1 LVGFG
6 RYESITC
13 MSCIVVLCGFGA
25 ALELRS
31 NCLKLSQPVEGKSPQ
46 QDFLGQGPELNSE
59 SKGIRC

>member
-1 LVGFG
+1 MH
-6 RYESITC
+6 C
-13 MSCIVVLCGFGA
+13 CAGFGA

-59 SKGIRC
+59 SSSFSLNKEAKVPAEA